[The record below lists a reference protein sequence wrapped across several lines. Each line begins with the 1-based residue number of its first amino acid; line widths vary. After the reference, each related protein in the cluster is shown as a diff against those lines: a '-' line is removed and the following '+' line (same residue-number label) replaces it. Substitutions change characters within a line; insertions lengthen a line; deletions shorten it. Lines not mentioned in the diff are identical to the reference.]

1 MPTTKSTS
9 HPATALAPWPL
20 LSDAEGLHATAG
32 TQTVTC
38 SSTLTGAA
46 QTTCQSYTSLSNYL
60 GIAGGLI
67 LTTAEVVYGRL
78 SKSKPK
84 IATDIWSVSG
94 TVYELIRGVTDQLSV
109 AIGDLNAGKPFE
121 PVETPSNLPPFP
133 SPPEQGSE
141 AGDVIQAVWS
151 TLSGVLNIFL
161 SKYKG
166 NDKLRIAIA
175 GLLENGNQAI
185 QKLIPLLKQAFG

>member
-1 MPTTKSTS
+1 MS
-9 HPATALAPWPL
+9 HPATVLAAWPL
-20 LSDAEGLHATAG
+20 LSSVESLHAAADTP
-32 TQTVTC
+32 TVTC

-67 LTTAEVVYGRL
+67 LTTAEVTYGQL

-94 TVYELIRGVTDQLSV
+94 TVYNLIKGVTDQLSV
-109 AIGDLNAGKPFE
+109 AIQDLNAGKPFE

-133 SPPEQGSE
+133 PPPSEGSE
-141 AGDVIQAVWS
+141 AADVIQAVWS
-151 TLSGVLNIFL
+151 ALSGVLNIFL

-185 QKLIPLLKQAFG
+185 QQLIPLLQQAFG